1 MLPPE
6 AGDDRETGKRG
17 GSVDVQNLLQL
28 AQEALKLSVLVS
40 LPVVGAVALVGLLVS
55 LLQAAMQLQE
65 QSLGQLARLV
75 ATLAVLTVAGS
86 WMGNEILRFTVKA
99 FSGS

>member
-1 MLPPE
+1 
-6 AGDDRETGKRG
+6 
-17 GSVDVQNLLQL
+17 VDVQNLLQL

>member
-1 MLPPE
+1 MGLE
-6 AGDDRETGKRG
+6 DL
-17 GSVDVQNLLQL
+17 SLL
-28 AQEALKLSVLVS
+28 AQEALKLSVLAS
-40 LPVVGAVALVGLLVS
+40 LPVVGAVALVSLLVS
-55 LLQAAMQLQE
+55 MLQAAMQVQD

>member
-1 MLPPE
+1 M
-6 AGDDRETGKRG
+6 
-17 GSVDVQNLLQL
+17 QNLLQL
-28 AQEALKLSVLVS
+28 GQEALKLSVLVS

-55 LLQAAMQLQE
+55 MLQASMQLQE